1 MGETASGKITALWLD
16 SGKKLDVQTCV
27 QVGGHFFIRTGGRT
41 LLIVSGAKVQSVETQ
56 YETKEELDEIFS

>member
-1 MGETASGKITALWLD
+1 LD